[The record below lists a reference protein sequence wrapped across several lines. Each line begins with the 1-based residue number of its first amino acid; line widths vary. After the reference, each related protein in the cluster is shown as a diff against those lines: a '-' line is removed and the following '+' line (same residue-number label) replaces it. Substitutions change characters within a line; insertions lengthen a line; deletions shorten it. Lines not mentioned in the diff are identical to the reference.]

1 MLLYNLHDC
10 PSKYKQL
17 CKQNHLQFCSYSAS
31 FADLRNQREK
41 KLLGTRT
48 KKEPVNNE
56 RPPIFKR
63 TFHWYRCGYSQS
75 TFNTVFSRNFTCF
88 E

>member
-1 MLLYNLHDC
+1 MTVPLNI
-10 PSKYKQL
+10 
-17 CKQNHLQFCSYSAS
+17 NS
-31 FADLRNQREK
+31 FASKITCNFAATQHPLLIYVTNENK

-56 RPPIFKR
+56 RPSIFKR